1 MAKPDGIL
9 SILKRTFKEF
19 SEDKAPRLAAA
30 LAYYTVFSLP
40 PLLVLIIMIVSVFV
54 SPQEAQGSIQR
65 ATQGLVGAEGAS
77 GIQTMIANARQLDSG
92 GPIAI
97 VISVVA
103 LLFSATGAFVQL
115 QQALNTAWD
124 VAPDPEKKGLLSMV
138 LKRLFSVGMILV
150 IAFLLLVSLVLSSVL
165 SALGQSLGGFLPEGI
180 STVAVYILNFVI
192 SFGVVTLL
200 FAAIFKILPDADI
213 AWKDVWFGA
222 AVTALLFEIGRLLF
236 GLYVGRSDPGR
247 SFGAAGSVVV
257 ILLWVYYT
265 GIIMFIGAEFTQVWT
280 RRKGK
285 VIEPKK
291 GAVVVET
298 EVKYRR
304 PAAESGM

>member
-9 SILKRTFKEF
+9 SILRQTVREF

-40 PLLVLIIMIVSVFV
+40 PLLVLIIMLVSVFV
-54 SPQEAQGSIQR
+54 SPEEAQDSIR
-65 ATQGLVGAEGAS
+65 RVTQGLIGAEGAS
-77 GIQTMIANARQLDSG
+77 GIGTMIENARQLDSG
-92 GPIAI
+92 GPVAVI
-97 VISVVA
+97 ISVTA

-124 VAPDPEKKGLLSMV
+124 VAPDPGKKGILSLV
-138 LKRLFSVGMILV
+138 LKRLFSIGMILV

-165 SALGQSLGGFLPEGI
+165 SAAGESLGRFLPEGI
-180 STVAVYILNFVI
+180 SVAAVYVLNLVI
-192 SFGVVTLL
+192 SFCVGTFL
-200 FAAIFKILPDADI
+200 FAAIFKILPDADVS
-213 AWKDVWFGA
+213 WKDVWFGA
-222 AVTALLFEIGRLLF
+222 AVTALLFETGRLLF
-236 GLYVGRSDPGR
+236 GLYLGRSDPGR

-265 GIIMFIGAEFTQVWT
+265 GIILFIGAEFTQVWT

-304 PAAESGM
+304 PAAESGG